1 MKFITLLLVSLVSIT
16 TFANTNTSTRKLKPN
31 FHTKTDKNFTLE
43 FLIATEQT
51 KEIYT
56 KKMDGS
62 YTKFDASLLQH
73 VTKNDEVRYFLS
85 TRYVDSEASSEGN
98 ELEVFFAELM
108 YRRKNLLTESDNGL
122 YMEAELKNYRVIDE
136 DIKHDYNYDGAI
148 IPQLIF
154 KKNFGRVGSA
164 KLKVRTHFYQ
174 TNSDKDYTLEKE
186 DRIYLSGAFMIGRRV
201 LLNTQL
207 KYQHKIR
214 KGSGWDYRYGD
225 HFSELLEVNYDPTS
239 HQMVMDDSK
248 IPKAKKHQ
256 EIVTLHTGPLYFLS
270 RNSMVEVYAETKLS
284 NTYDKRD
291 LETIMKEEFVL
302 GAALYLTAF

>member
-1 MKFITLLLVSLVSIT
+1 MKFITLFLVSLVSIT
-16 TFANTNTSTRKLKPN
+16 TFAKTNTTATSVKPN
-31 FHTKTDKNFTLE
+31 FHTKSDKKFTLE
-43 FLIATEQT
+43 FLLATEQT

-56 KKMDGS
+56 KQMDGS
-62 YTKFDASLLQH
+62 YTKLDASLLQH
-73 VTKNDEVRYFLS
+73 LTKNDELRYFLS
-85 TRYVDSEASSEGN
+85 TRYVDSEASKAGN

-108 YRRKNLLTESDNGL
+108 YRRKNILTESSNGI

-136 DIKHDYNYDGAI
+136 DIKNKYAYDGAI

-154 KKNFGRVGSA
+154 KKNFGRSASA
-164 KLKVRTHFYQ
+164 KIKVRSHFYQ
-174 TNSDKDYTLEKE
+174 ANNDKDYTLEKE

-207 KYQHKIR
+207 KYQHKVR
-214 KGSGWDYRYGD
+214 KGSGWDFRYGD
-225 HFSELLEVNYDPTS
+225 HFEDLMMATYNPITHDIN
-239 HQMVMDDSK
+239 DSL

-270 RNSMVEVYAETKLS
+270 RNSMLEVYAETKLS

-291 LETIMKEEFVL
+291 LETIMKDEFVL

>member
-1 MKFITLLLVSLVSIT
+1 MKFITLLLISLATIT
-16 TFANTNTSTRKLKPN
+16 TFANTNTSKTKVKPN
-31 FHTKTDKNFTLE
+31 FHTKTDKAFTLE

-85 TRYVDSEASSEGN
+85 TRYVDSKAESAGN

-108 YRRKNLLTESDNGL
+108 YRRKNILTESSNGL

-136 DIKHDYNYDGAI
+136 DIKNDYAYDGAI
-148 IPQLIF
+148 IPQFIF
-154 KKNFGRVGSA
+154 KKNFGRVASA
-164 KLKVRTHFYQ
+164 KLKVRSHFYQ
-174 TNSDKDYTLEKE
+174 TNSDDNYTLEKE
-186 DRIYLSGAFMIGRRV
+186 DRIYLSGAFMIGRR
-201 LLNTQL
+201 LLMNTQL

-214 KGSGWDYRYGD
+214 KGSGWNYRYGD
-225 HFSELLEVNYDPTS
+225 HFGELMDVSFNPMTR
-239 HQMVMDDSK
+239 QMEIDDSR

-256 EIVTLHTGPLYFLS
+256 EIVTLHTGPLFFLS
-270 RNSMVEVYAETKLS
+270 RNSMIEVYAETKLS
-284 NTYDKRD
+284 DTYDKRN
-291 LETIMKEEFVL
+291 LETIAREEFVL
-302 GAALYLTAF
+302 GTALYLTAF